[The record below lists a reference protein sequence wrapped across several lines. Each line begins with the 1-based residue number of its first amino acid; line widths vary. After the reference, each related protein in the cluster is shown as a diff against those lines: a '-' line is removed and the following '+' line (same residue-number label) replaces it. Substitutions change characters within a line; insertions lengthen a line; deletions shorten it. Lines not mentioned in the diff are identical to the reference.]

1 MLNEQQNHL
10 ERMRSGYESKLADQR
25 AKIERDLGVRMRGEV
40 EKARSGLNKEQ
51 QDLRLVNLTMD
62 QCCLLLIHY
71 NLTVDQCCLLLIH
84 NNLTMDRCCLILN
97 HCNLTMDQ
105 CCLLLV
111 YLALSCL

>member
-1 MLNEQQNHL
+1 MLKEQQNHL
-10 ERMRSGYESKLADQR
+10 ERMRSEYESKLADQR
-25 AKIERDLGVRMRGEV
+25 AKIERDLGVRMRDEV

-62 QCCLLLIHY
+62 QCGPLLIHY
-71 NLTVDQCCLLLIH
+71 
-84 NNLTMDRCCLILN
+84 NLTMDRCCLILS
-97 HCNLTMDQ
+97 HCNLTTDQ

>member
-1 MLNEQQNHL
+1 MLKEQQNHL
-10 ERMRSGYESKLADQR
+10 ERMRSEYESKLADQR

-40 EKARSGLNKEQ
+40 EKARSDLNKEQ

-62 QCCLLLIHY
+62 QCCPLLVHY
-71 NLTVDQCCLLLIH
+71 
-84 NNLTMDRCCLILN
+84 NLTMDRCCLILS
-97 HCNLTMDQ
+97 HCNLTTDQ